1 MVEKKSYL
9 KLILSILALLLWTV
23 FLLLMAIK
31 VI

>member
-9 KLILSILALLLWTV
+9 KLILSILALLLWIV
-23 FLLLMAIK
+23 FLLLMALK